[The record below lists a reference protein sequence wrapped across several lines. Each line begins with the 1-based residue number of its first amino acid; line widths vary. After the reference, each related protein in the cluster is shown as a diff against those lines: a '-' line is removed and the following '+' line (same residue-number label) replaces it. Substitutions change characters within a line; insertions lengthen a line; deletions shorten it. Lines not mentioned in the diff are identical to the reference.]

1 MYNFCVY
8 IHRLPTGGTTNNELY
23 LVKQHHSLKNTL
35 YTDIYDGNNDQVKL
49 PLLKNFNYFEAKSS
63 LMRSATNYHLSA
75 CVLLL
80 VKDGHSCNVINRRAD
95 RVTALQFAR
104 QQNLFEILS
113 HFSRFGDAERE
124 AKKDEMKDDSKEK
137 EQTSSSSSKAS
148 TRMNEK
154 SLELRYDGFMN
165 QSMAAKYFLVKLGCK
180 MRNEA
185 EISGVEHKLLE
196 YDHQGRTQ
204 CKGHYSDDFY
214 CSLSDLVGL
223 QTNDDGSDLYGSRSP
238 EMAMRTIVSSVI
250 SILSLKMVVSQDLLI
265 ICAIYCTQFCD
276 KNNEISRQFFDA
288 LKTATK
294 DCLQTSKKHD
304 DNNNSNY
311 DSKEKEKENSASE
324 EKSARI
330 IRFRQR
336 NYQWFKYFLLDSTL
350 WLVKDTLSDVIL
362 FENALDVVNDELI
375 KQKQYIWQNIQREQ
389 SSNPKAFAQLT
400 TFGDEFNKKNNSNTN
415 NTNSNNSNDDS
426 LQLRQDRIEN
436 GIKSNASEYD
446 LIVSSVEAG
455 LSGGDAN
462 SGETNNSIADFNI
475 QFESNT
481 KIYLTQCLPCAHLNN
496 EKFQSEMKSYYKN
509 LGNLN

>member
-1 MYNFCVY
+1 MKGCIHNSRFVLFFLFFYLLSGVRDRLQNHLVMDILIIIIGMMMDLASLKMDDMVLFQYQCNYIIKNYFQKCIIIVIQMIIIMIQIMFQINMTLITILMYNFCVY

-250 SILSLKMVVSQDLLI
+250 SILSLKMIVSQDLLI
-265 ICAIYCTQFCD
+265 ICVIYCTQFCD
-276 KNNEISRQFFDA
+276 KNNAISRQF
-288 LKTATK
+288 LM
-294 DCLQTSKKHD
+294 H
-304 DNNNSNY
+304 
-311 DSKEKEKENSASE
+311 
-324 EKSARI
+324 
-330 IRFRQR
+330 
-336 NYQWFKYFLLDSTL
+336 
-350 WLVKDTLSDVIL
+350 
-362 FENALDVVNDELI
+362 
-375 KQKQYIWQNIQREQ
+375 
-389 SSNPKAFAQLT
+389 
-400 TFGDEFNKKNNSNTN
+400 
-415 NTNSNNSNDDS
+415 
-426 LQLRQDRIEN
+426 
-436 GIKSNASEYD
+436 
-446 LIVSSVEAG
+446 
-455 LSGGDAN
+455 
-462 SGETNNSIADFNI
+462 
-475 QFESNT
+475 
-481 KIYLTQCLPCAHLNN
+481 
-496 EKFQSEMKSYYKN
+496 
-509 LGNLN
+509 